1 MWRMTV
7 DKKYSSLQEILR
19 SLRKVVVAYSGGV
32 DSTFLL
38 RAAVEVLG
46 RENVLACI
54 GVSPSLAQSQ
64 HERAVEC
71 AREMGADLREVN
83 VHEILDGKYAANNPD
98 RCFHCKSHL
107 YQALWKVAR
116 EEGFSAVVCG
126 SNFDD
131 RDDFRPGNQAA
142 AALNVGCP
150 LMEAEMTKEDIRALS
165 RRFGL
170 ATADIPASPC
180 LASRLSYGL
189 HVTSERLAQV
199 ERAEE
204 LLRQLGF
211 AECRVRHHDTIARIE
226 VRPDDFPRV
235 LSGSARS
242 EILTGIKDLGF
253 KYVAIDLAGF
263 RSGSL
268 NEVLSDADKQV
279 NS

>member
-1 MWRMTV
+1 MTV
-7 DKKYSSLQEILR
+7 DEKYEALQGTLR
-19 SLRKVVVAYSGGV
+19 SLHRVVVAYSGGV

-46 RENVLACI
+46 AEDVLACL
-54 GVSPSLAQSQ
+54 GVSPSLARSQ
-64 HERAVEC
+64 HERAVAC
-71 AREMGADLREVN
+71 AREMGATLREVN

-107 YQALWKVAR
+107 YRALWDVAHQ
-116 EEGFSAVVCG
+116 EDFPAVVCG

-150 LMEAEMTKEDIRALS
+150 LMDAHLTKEDIRVLS
-165 RRFGL
+165 RRFDL

-204 LLRQLGF
+204 LLRRLGF
-211 AECRVRHHDTIARIE
+211 SECRVRHHDTIARIE
-226 VRPDDFPRV
+226 VRPEDFV
-235 LSGSARS
+235 LAFSQPARS
-242 EILTGIKDLGF
+242 EIVSGVKELGF
-253 KYVAIDLAGF
+253 QYVTIDLAGF

-268 NEVLSDADKQV
+268 NEVLSDAEKQV
-279 NS
+279 HR

>member
-1 MWRMTV
+1 MTV
-7 DKKYSSLQEILR
+7 DEKYGSLQEILR

-38 RAAVEVLG
+38 KAAVETLG
-46 RENVLACI
+46 AENVLACI
-54 GVSPSLAQSQ
+54 GVSPSLARSQ
-64 HERAVEC
+64 YDRAVDS
-71 AREMGADLREVN
+71 ARAMGAELREVN

-107 YQALWKVAR
+107 YRALWDVAHQAD
-116 EEGFSAVVCG
+116 FPAVVCG

-131 RDDFRPGNQAA
+131 QDDFRPGNQAA
-142 AALNVGCP
+142 AALEVGCP
-150 LMEAEMTKEDIRALS
+150 LMEAQMTKEDIRALS
-165 RRFGL
+165 RGFGL

-204 LLRQLGF
+204 FLKRLGF
-211 AECRVRHHDTIARIE
+211 SECRVRHHDTIARIE
-226 VRPDDFPRV
+226 VKPEDFPRV
-235 LSGSARS
+235 LSGSTRS
-242 EILTGIKDLGF
+242 EILAGLKDLGF
-253 KYVAIDLAGF
+253 KYVAVDLAGF

-268 NEVLSDADKQV
+268 NEVLSDAEKQLRP
-279 NS
+279 

>member
-1 MWRMTV
+1 MTV
-7 DKKYSSLQEILR
+7 DEKYGSLQEILR

-38 RAAVEVLG
+38 RAAVEALG
-46 RENVLACI
+46 AENVLACI
-54 GVSPSLAQSQ
+54 GVSPSLARSQ
-64 HERAVEC
+64 YDRAVDS
-71 AREMGADLREVN
+71 ARAMGAELREVN

-107 YQALWKVAR
+107 YQALWDVAHQT
-116 EEGFSAVVCG
+116 GFPAVVCG

-131 RDDFRPGNQAA
+131 QDDFRPGNQAA

-150 LMEAEMTKEDIRALS
+150 LMEAQMTKEDIRALS
-165 RRFGL
+165 RRLGL

-189 HVTSERLAQV
+189 RVTSERLAQV

-204 LLRQLGF
+204 FLKRLGF
-211 AECRVRHHDTIARIE
+211 SECRVRHHDTIARIE
-226 VRPDDFPRV
+226 VKPEDFPRV
-235 LSGSARS
+235 LSDSTRS
-242 EILTGIKDLGF
+242 QILTGVKDLGF
-253 KYVAIDLAGF
+253 KYVVVDLAGF

-268 NEVLSDADKQV
+268 NEVLSDAEKQV
-279 NS
+279 HP

>member
-1 MWRMTV
+1 
-7 DKKYSSLQEILR
+7 
-19 SLRKVVVAYSGGV
+19 
-32 DSTFLL
+32 
-38 RAAVEVLG
+38 
-46 RENVLACI
+46 
-54 GVSPSLAQSQ
+54 
-64 HERAVEC
+64 
-71 AREMGADLREVN
+71 MGAELHEVN

-107 YQALWKVAR
+107 YQALWDVAR
-116 EEGFSAVVCG
+116 REGFPAVVCG

-131 RDDFRPGNQAA
+131 QDDFRPGNQAA
-142 AALNVGCP
+142 SALNVGCP
-150 LMEAEMTKEDIRALS
+150 LMEARMTKEDIRVLS
-165 RRFGL
+165 RGFGL

-204 LLRQLGF
+204 ILRRLGF
-211 AECRVRHHDTIARIE
+211 SECRVRHHDTIARIE
-226 VRPDDFPRV
+226 VRPGDFPRV
-235 LSGSARS
+235 LTGAARS
-242 EILTGIKDLGF
+242 EILAGIKDLGF

-279 NS
+279 GG